1 MQREHGVQSGT
12 GVCQESKT
20 CPYDS
25 FTDDPVIN
33 MIPLYASPG
42 RIKKADQYLRRFS
55 DESLLYRHRWPI
67 VNSKDFWR
75 DLRNSTYHSWTYAY

>member
-1 MQREHGVQSGT
+1 MQREHGVQNGT

-20 CPYDS
+20 CPHDS
-25 FTDDPVIN
+25 
-33 MIPLYASPG
+33 
-42 RIKKADQYLRRFS
+42 
-55 DESLLYRHRWPI
+55 RHRWPI

>member
-25 FTDDPVIN
+25 QPVP
-33 MIPLYASPG
+33 MILWKIIGSQA
-42 RIKKADQYLRRFS
+42 
-55 DESLLYRHRWPI
+55 
-67 VNSKDFWR
+67 
-75 DLRNSTYHSWTYAY
+75 